1 MTFIE
6 EQIWDS
12 SKEQCYRDLP
22 LYLTL
27 GDTWIKKR
35 DFKVTPEEILHLTR
49 PRRTD
54 EIPRLVHLGACRDW
68 AIENMEN
75 WMRIIPEGRDLLLY
89 CAQEHNDTEFLEA
102 VERFERPAKT
112 ARARKGK

>member
-1 MTFIE
+1 
-6 EQIWDS
+6 
-12 SKEQCYRDLP
+12 
-22 LYLTL
+22 
-27 GDTWIKKR
+27 
-35 DFKVTPEEILHLTR
+35 
-49 PRRTD
+49 
-54 EIPRLVHLGACRDW
+54 
-68 AIENMEN
+68 MEN